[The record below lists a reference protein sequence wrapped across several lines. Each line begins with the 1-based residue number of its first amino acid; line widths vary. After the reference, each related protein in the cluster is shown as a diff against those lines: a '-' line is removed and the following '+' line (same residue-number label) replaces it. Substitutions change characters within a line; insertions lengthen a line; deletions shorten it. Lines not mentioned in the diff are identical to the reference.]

1 MRGYLY
7 LVRHGIT
14 SWNISGRL
22 QGEADIPLSEEGT
35 EQANVIGKTFQR
47 IALKQ
52 IFCSSLS
59 RAVETSKQIEKC
71 HPGLNALRD
80 ERLSEIKF
88 GEFSG
93 KTLKEVAAEKPEF
106 LETRE
111 INPWN
116 VRWPSGENYQDVQDR
131 LKSFLKDNGLK
142 LTEIQSENIVIVSH
156 ETTNRVLIGMLMN
169 LDKESVMGIAHPNH
183 VIYRLSPNMIER
195 LDTRDSS
202 NGWQVGTLA
211 KTSAPKNS

>member
-1 MRGYLY
+1 MRGYFY

-22 QGEADIPLSEEGT
+22 QGEADIPLSKEGA

-47 IALKQ
+47 ITLKQ

-59 RAVETSKQIEKC
+59 RAVETSKQIEKY
-71 HPGLNALRD
+71 HPGSKALRD

-111 INPWN
+111 MNPWR

-131 LKSFLKDNGLK
+131 LELFLKDSGLK
-142 LTEIQSENIVIVSH
+142 LTEIHDESIVIVSH

-169 LDKESVMGIAHPNH
+169 LDKESVTEIAHPNH
-183 VIYRLSPNMIER
+183 VVYRLSPNMIEH

-211 KTSAPKNS
+211 KTPAPKI